1 MKWLASIM
9 WSILLEVLLK
19 SLVWICNGFIFHI
32 DIPTSSRMI
41 YLSDGSCLCANHFC
55 AMMLCVGATQ
65 NSIRVCQVHKIFT
78 IELSFHLYFLI
89 KQISFIFSPCFVC
102 VLQWMLQ
109 IPGATSYMGC
119 IGKDKF
125 GEEMKK
131 NSKLAGVNVSFFTS
145 LHLLHLFHGYPSLH
159 FRLVVLLLR
168 PLNNPWSGSLSW
180 GWDCTNWYM
189 CSLRCWWREVSS

>member
-19 SLVWICNGFIFHI
+19 SLVWFCNGFIFHI

-78 IELSFHLYFLI
+78 IELSFPLYFLI
-89 KQISFIFSPCFVC
+89 KKLHSFSHLALCVFCSGCFKS
-102 VLQWMLQ
+102 LEQQAIWDAL
-109 IPGATSYMGC
+109 
-119 IGKDKF
+119 
-125 GEEMKK
+125 ER
-131 NSKLAGVNVSFFTS
+131 TS
-145 LHLLHLFHGYPSLH
+145 LGRKWRKTQNLL
-159 FRLVVLLLR
+159 VL
-168 PLNNPWSGSLSW
+168 
-180 GWDCTNWYM
+180 M
-189 CSLRCWWREVSS
+189 